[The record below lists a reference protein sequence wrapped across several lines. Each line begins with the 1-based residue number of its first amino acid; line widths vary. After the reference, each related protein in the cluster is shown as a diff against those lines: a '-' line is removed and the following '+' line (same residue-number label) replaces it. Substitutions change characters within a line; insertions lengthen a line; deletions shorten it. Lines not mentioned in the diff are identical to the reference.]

1 MNSDSVLELVRQA
14 LWVGA
19 KVSLPILIAVL
30 AVGLFMGVIQSVTQL
45 QEPTLAFVP
54 KLIVTALI
62 ILLAGN
68 WMLSELVT
76 FSQTMIKT
84 APTLIGG

>member
-19 KVSLPILIAVL
+19 KVSLPILLAVL
-30 AVGLFMGVIQSVTQL
+30 AVGLFMGIIQSVTQL

-54 KLIVTALI
+54 KLLVTALVV
-62 ILLAGN
+62 LLAGN
-68 WMLSELVT
+68 WMLGELVT
-76 FSQTMIKT
+76 FTKTMIKA
-84 APTLIGG
+84 APMLIGG